1 MISDPYFIRLEKLN
15 KKYLRLMEDYTKLL
29 KILVVLANN
38 NELEGVKQEIIT
50 FIDHQERED

>member
-1 MISDPYFIRLEKLN
+1 
-15 KKYLRLMEDYTKLL
+15 MEDYTKLL